1 MKLVHQTHVAICPIH
16 RDDGIFG
23 PDPGLPISG
32 VGTVQ
37 LVGSGVSKMV
47 SVGDIVYYSASI
59 YSYIESLGLIITD
72 VSNILV
78 KKDNKNG

>member
-1 MKLVHQTHVAICPIH
+1 VAICPIR

-32 VGTVQ
+32 VGTVEIIGKNVNQ
-37 LVGSGVSKMV
+37 V
-47 SVGDIVYYSASI
+47 SVGDVVYYSASI
-59 YSYIESLGLIITD
+59 YSYIESLGLIITE

-78 KKDNKNG
+78 KKDNNNG

>member
-1 MKLVHQTHVAICPIH
+1 MKLVHQTHVAICPIR

-32 VGTVQ
+32 VGTVEIIGKNVNQ
-37 LVGSGVSKMV
+37 V
-47 SVGDIVYYSASI
+47 SVGDVVYYSASI
-59 YSYIESLGLIITD
+59 YSYIESLGLIITE

-78 KKDNKNG
+78 KKDNNNG